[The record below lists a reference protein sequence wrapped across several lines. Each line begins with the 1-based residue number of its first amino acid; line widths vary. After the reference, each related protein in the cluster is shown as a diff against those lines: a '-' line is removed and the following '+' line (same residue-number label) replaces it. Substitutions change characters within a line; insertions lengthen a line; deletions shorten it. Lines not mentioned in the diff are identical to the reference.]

1 MTNHSEEQE
10 NSRLSRSREVV
21 CFLVAALGYIL
32 IVTSLVLFTF
42 AIFVLFTE
50 NSNLAIRS
58 ATTATVMLIFGM
70 ILVLLVHIHLKRGS
84 KTSAVQ
90 VVISTIPAEDL
101 TKSPVPTL
109 SYYHTPRRQSF
120 DGASSIHLPDYF
132 TAVQDSNEVY
142 SSVNA
147 AVCTDDFSE
156 PFAPPPSYEEA
167 LKMASITSQE
177 NKLHS
182 LSQSGDGENIKLC
195 RIFK

>member
-10 NSRLSRSREVV
+10 NSRLSRSRKIV
-21 CFLVAALGYIL
+21 CFLISVLGYIL

-42 AIFVLFTE
+42 AIFLLFTE

-109 SYYHTPRRQSF
+109 SYYHTPRRQPF
-120 DGASSIHLPDYF
+120 VGASSIDLPDYF

-147 AVCTDDFSE
+147 GVCTDDFSE

-167 LKMASITSQE
+167 LKSCDQTY
-177 NKLHS
+177 KLFC
-182 LSQSGDGENIKLC
+182 N
-195 RIFK
+195 

>member
-10 NSRLSRSREVV
+10 NSRLSRSRASV
-21 CFLVAALGYIL
+21 CFLIAALGYIL

-50 NSNLAIRS
+50 NSNLAIRN
-58 ATTATVMLIFGM
+58 ATTASVMLIFGI

-109 SYYHTPRRQSF
+109 SYYHTPRRQPF
-120 DGASSIHLPDYF
+120 VGASSIDLPDYF
-132 TAVQDSNEVY
+132 TAVQDLNEVY
-142 SSVNA
+142 SSVDA
-147 AVCTDDFSE
+147 AFGTDD
-156 PFAPPPSYEEA
+156 APPPSYEEA

-177 NKLHS
+177 NKSHSFS
-182 LSQSGDGENIKLC
+182 LSGEG
-195 RIFK
+195 

>member
-10 NSRLSRSREVV
+10 RLSRSREIV
-21 CFLVAALGYIL
+21 CFLIAALGYIL

-58 ATTATVMLIFGM
+58 AITATMMLIFGM

-101 TKSPVPTL
+101 TKSPAPTL
-109 SYYHTPRRQSF
+109 PYYHTPRRQPF
-120 DGASSIHLPDYF
+120 DGASSIDLPDYF

-156 PFAPPPSYEEA
+156 PFAPPPCYEEA

-182 LSQSGDGENIKLC
+182 LSQSGDGENTKL
-195 RIFK
+195 

>member
-10 NSRLSRSREVV
+10 NSRLSRSRAIA
-21 CFLVAALGYIL
+21 CFLIAALGYVS

-50 NSNLAIRS
+50 NQNLAIKS
-58 ATTATVMLIFGM
+58 ATTAAVMLIFGV

-109 SYYHTPRRQSF
+109 SYYHTPRRQPF
-120 DGASSIHLPDYF
+120 VGASSIDLPDYF

-156 PFAPPPSYEEA
+156 PFAPPPCYEEA

-182 LSQSGDGENIKLC
+182 LSQSGDGENTKL
-195 RIFK
+195 